1 MMDWDT
7 YATLLNMEQTERA
20 EKGLPPLFGENQE
33 ELLAK
38 KKMRWYDKMS
48 EGMRL
53 MKEACAENETGD
65 KCWDC
70 PFASICEKLMDAA
83 RAEKIGNDDIALDE
97 YIPAGWG
104 EEEKENE
111 YSE

>member
-1 MMDWDT
+1 MMNWDT
-7 YATLLNMEQTERA
+7 YATLLDMEQTERA

-53 MKEACAENETGD
+53 MKEACADNENWD
-65 KCWDC
+65 ACWNC
-70 PFASICEKLMDAA
+70 PFGSICEKLMDVA
-83 RAEKIGNDDIALDE
+83 RAKSVKDDKISLTE
-97 YIPAGWG
+97 YIPAKWG
-104 EEEKENE
+104 KKEKK
-111 YSE
+111 